1 VSGETPRLLHRSPIA
16 VRWRD
21 LDSYQHVNNS
31 VYLTYL
37 EEARLQ
43 WFESLPGPWMD
54 DTSAPVLAA
63 SQLNYRRSIEW
74 PADIVVELFA
84 ERVGSSSLTLRHRI
98 VAANDASVLYCDG
111 NIVAVWIERASGR
124 STALP
129 DAVRAACA

>member
-1 VSGETPRLLHRSPIA
+1 MSGDTPRLLHRMPIA

-21 LDSYQHVNNS
+21 LDAYQHVNNS

-43 WFESLPGPWMD
+43 WFDALPGPWMD
-54 DTSAPVLAA
+54 DMSAPVLAA
-63 SQLNYRRSIEW
+63 SQLNYRRSIAW

-84 ERVGSSSLTLRHRI
+84 ERVGNSSLTLGHRI
-98 VAANDASVLYCDG
+98 VAADDASMLYCDG

-124 STALP
+124 PTVLP